1 MLPETM
7 TIEAVGAALVAFMLF
22 MARTAVRFARSPE
35 GRVILRVLR
44 KHGVRAAA
52 NAHAEFVHQVKG
64 AHAADSEG
72 GVAVT
77 PSERTRIA
85 RATARAFIHS
95 LDVAGML
102 EAVVVAFGGQEKLEA
117 ELVRR
122 IEEKMDARL
131 GG

>member
-7 TIEAVGAALVAFMLF
+7 TIEAVGAALVAFLLF
-22 MARTAVRFARSPE
+22 MLRTAVRFARSPE

-52 NAHAEFVHQVKG
+52 NAHAEFVHQMKS

-72 GVAVT
+72 GNAVT

-85 RATARAFIHS
+85 RSTAAAFLHS

-102 EAVVVAFGGQEKLEA
+102 GAAVEAFGGREKLEA
-117 ELVRR
+117 ELVSR
-122 IEEKMDARL
+122 IEKKMDARL